1 MSTTSRDSSSTTR
14 RTSPPPL
21 TASAVRHARVDRDVQ
36 RWADERRQ
44 QYEASRSA
52 LDRIYSRGGTIPVIR
67 G

>member
-14 RTSPPPL
+14 RTSTL

>member
-1 MSTTSRDSSSTTR
+1 MSPRPMSRDSSSTR
-14 RTSPPPL
+14 RASSL
-21 TASAVRHARVDRDVQ
+21 TASAVRHARVDREVQ

-44 QYEASRSA
+44 QYEASRAA